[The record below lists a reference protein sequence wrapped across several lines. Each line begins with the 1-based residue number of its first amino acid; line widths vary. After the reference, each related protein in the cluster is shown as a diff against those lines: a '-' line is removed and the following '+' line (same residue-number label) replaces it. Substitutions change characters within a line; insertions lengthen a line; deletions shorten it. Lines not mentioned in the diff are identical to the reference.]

1 MRVHSVVV
9 VVLASLLV
17 SSVAQAQKLQIER
30 HNPSEWTKGRFTEAI
45 TVRGPGKTIYLAGIG
60 AEDENTRP
68 GASVAIRHPADPY
81 NQCLYSYDKIKRQLA
96 AHGATMRDIVKRV
109 VYVTDARYRGPVGK
123 CTQEVFAGMPLP
135 VSTGLIINGLAFPE
149 MLIEVDIIAITAE

>member
-9 VVLASLLV
+9 VVLASLLLP
-17 SSVAQAQKLQIER
+17 SLAQAQKLQVER
-30 HNPSEWTKGRFTEAI
+30 YNPSEWTKGRFTEAI

-60 AEDENTRP
+60 AEDEDDRR
-68 GASVAIRHPADPY
+68 GAIRHPADPY

-96 AHGATMRDIVKRV
+96 VHGATMRDIVKRV

-123 CTQEVFAGMPLP
+123 CTQEVFAGVPLP

-149 MLIEVDIIAITAE
+149 MLIEIDIIAITAE